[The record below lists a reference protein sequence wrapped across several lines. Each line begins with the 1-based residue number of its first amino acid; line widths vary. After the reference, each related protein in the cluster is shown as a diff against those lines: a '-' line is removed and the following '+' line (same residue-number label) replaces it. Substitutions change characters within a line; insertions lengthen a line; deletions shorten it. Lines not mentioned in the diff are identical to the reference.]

1 MKTAI
6 YIADGVLQ
14 VVLTPE
20 AEQEKAI
27 LTLVEK
33 KNLVK
38 IYRGSFY
45 ECQGGWVR
53 QQALSSGFYGE
64 ADHSDKSLILVLKE
78 PEVEAEPPFD
88 PPTP

>member
-27 LTLVEK
+27 L
-33 KNLVK
+33 NLVK
-38 IYRGSFY
+38 KKNIVTLYRGSFY

-53 QQALSSGFYGE
+53 QRQFSSGFYGE
-64 ADHSDKSLILVLKE
+64 ADYGGESLILVLKE